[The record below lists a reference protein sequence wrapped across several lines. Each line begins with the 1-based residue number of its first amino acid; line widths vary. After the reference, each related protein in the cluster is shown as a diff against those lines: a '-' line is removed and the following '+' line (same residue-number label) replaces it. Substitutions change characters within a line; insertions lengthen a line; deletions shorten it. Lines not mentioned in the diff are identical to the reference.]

1 MPSSGQAPPKHFSP
15 RCGNNL
21 GANQFG
27 NVRDFSPQAVFRLGF
42 EDGRSTDQ
50 PAYASHAL
58 RRLVS
63 FGGTLMLM
71 PPRRKVLLSS
81 CLFAALTALGTGLVG
96 TAANSATEA
105 PAGFNTP
112 SFNSAASINNGLVEP
127 PGDTFARDQ
136 QVYEENETVAGGLG
150 PVYNATSCVNCHQNP
165 NSGAASQITELRV
178 GHNDANGNFVN
189 PTILINDGKNTITGR
204 SIVDDRAIGPQ
215 AQETIPATENIRTLR
230 AALNTLG
237 DGFVEAIDDNTLI
250 AIAAEQPGL
259 SGGRIHGEVVEAPI
273 FEAPGQT
280 RVGRFGWKDQHSSLL
295 SFIADAYL
303 NEMGITNRLRPTEV
317 TQVLNTTTGIEDQ
330 PDELGLAD
338 IDHFAQFVRGTMA
351 PPRDTALAATPAAIK
366 GQALFS
372 RIGCSVCHVPSITT
386 APQGTVIDGGM
397 FTVPEALG
405 DKIIHPFSDFLLH
418 DIGTGDGI
426 VQVGPQDTANKLR
439 TAPLWGLRTKARFM
453 HDLGSLSL
461 DNAISRHD
469 GEAREPARRF
479 RELSPEERE
488 ALITFLKTL

>member
-1 MPSSGQAPPKHFSP
+1 
-15 RCGNNL
+15 
-21 GANQFG
+21 
-27 NVRDFSPQAVFRLGF
+27 
-42 EDGRSTDQ
+42 
-50 PAYASHAL
+50 
-58 RRLVS
+58 
-63 FGGTLMLM
+63 MLM
-71 PPRRKVLLSS
+71 PHWRKILLCS
-81 CLFAALTALGTGLVG
+81 CPFAAVAALGTGLAGV
-96 TAANSATEA
+96 AARSATEA

-112 SFNSAASINNGLVEP
+112 SFNSAQSISNGIVEP

-136 QVYEENETVAGGLG
+136 QVYEENETVANGLG
-150 PVYNATSCVNCHQNP
+150 PVYNATSCVVCHQNP

-189 PTILINDGKNTITGR
+189 PTIFINDGKDTITGR
-204 SIVDDRAIGPQ
+204 SIVNDRAIGPE
-215 AQETIPATENIRTLR
+215 AQEHIPATENIRTLR

-237 DGFVEAIDDNTLI
+237 DGFVEAIEDGPLI
-250 AIAAEQPGL
+250 AISEKQPELTDGKV
-259 SGGRIHGEVVEAPI
+259 HGEVVQAPI

-280 RVGRFGWKDQHSSLL
+280 RVGRFGWKDQRSSLP

-317 TQVLNTTTGIEDQ
+317 TQVLNTTTGINDQ

-338 IDHFAQFVRGTMA
+338 IDHFAQFVRGTMV
-351 PPRDTALAATPAAIK
+351 PPRDTTLAATPAALQ
-366 GQALFS
+366 GQQVF
-372 RIGCSVCHVPSITT
+372 RRVGCNVCHMEAITT
-386 APQGTVIDGGM
+386 APVGTVIDGGM

-461 DNAISRHD
+461 ENAISRHD
-469 GEAREPARRF
+469 GEARDPAIRF
-479 RELSPEERE
+479 RELSPEEKE